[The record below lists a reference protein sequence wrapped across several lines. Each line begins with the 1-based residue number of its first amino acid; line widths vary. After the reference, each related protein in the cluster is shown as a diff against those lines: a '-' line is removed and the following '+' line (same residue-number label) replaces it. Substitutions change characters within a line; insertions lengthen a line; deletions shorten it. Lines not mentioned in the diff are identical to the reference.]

1 MRTLRTPLRKPRT
14 KGRTPGPGRPPVH
27 AEPWVKVSVVLFAR
41 QVSHLDRAA
50 DRSRQRGHKAVT
62 RAGLIRGV
70 LDGMLNTG
78 MDLSIHA
85 TEAALRD
92 HITKRL
98 GRASRA
104 L

>member
-1 MRTLRTPLRKPRT
+1 MPRT
-14 KGRTPGPGRPPVH
+14 STPQTRAKGQSAGPGRPPVH
-27 AEPWVKVSVVLFAR
+27 VEPWVKVSVVLFAR
-41 QVSHLDRAA
+41 QVVHLDRVA
-50 DRSRQRGHKAVT
+50 DRSRKRGHKAVT

-70 LDGMLNTG
+70 LDGLLNTG

-85 TEAALRD
+85 SETALRD

-98 GRASRA
+98 GRATRA

>member
-1 MRTLRTPLRKPRT
+1 MPAPKTRAKSQPT
-14 KGRTPGPGRPPVH
+14 GPGRPPVH
-27 AEPWVKVSVVLFAR
+27 VEPWVKVSVVLFAR
-41 QVSHLDRAA
+41 QVIHLDRVAA
-50 DRSRQRGHKAVT
+50 RSRKRGHKAVT

-85 TEAALRD
+85 SETALRD